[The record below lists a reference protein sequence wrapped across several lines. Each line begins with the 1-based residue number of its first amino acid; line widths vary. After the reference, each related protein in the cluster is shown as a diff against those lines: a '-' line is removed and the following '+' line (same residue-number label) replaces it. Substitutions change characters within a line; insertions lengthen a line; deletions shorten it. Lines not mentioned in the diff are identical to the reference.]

1 MLKIC
6 CLFWVIILFLTGCRA
21 QETFETM
28 DDSFVQIVSA
38 TPQTV
43 LLDLPEDIAVAAM
56 ESEDAGT
63 IYLCDGYTIT
73 FQIAQSGD
81 LEKTLRE
88 TTGFSESN
96 LTVLK
101 WEVEGIKRYECVWT
115 AIGEGE
121 EQIGRAC
128 ILDDG
133 NCHYILT
140 VMTPASTAG
149 KLQETWNNLKN
160 SFHLT
165 DAAINLNT
173 GS

>member
-1 MLKIC
+1 MKIC
-6 CLFWVIILFLTGCRA
+6 CLFCVIILFLTGCRA
-21 QETFETM
+21 QETFETLN
-28 DDSFVQIVSA
+28 DSFVQSVSA

-56 ESEDAGT
+56 EGEDGAT

-73 FQIAQSGD
+73 FHIAQSGD

-101 WEVEGIKRYECVWT
+101 RETEGIKRYECVWT

-121 EQIGRAC
+121 EQVGRAC

-149 KLQETWNNLKN
+149 KLQATWNDLKN
-160 SFHLT
+160 SFHLS
-165 DAAINLNT
+165 DVSINPNT